1 MREREVIKAENA
13 HILGGGNG
21 TPCVV
26 IDRGQT
32 ETTVWVANPVWGMGG
47 AQQLTF
53 LNPRP
58 GGAADR
64 YALKLKQR
72 IEYAAA
78 RELERRGR
86 RNGGGL

>member
-1 MREREVIKAENA
+1 MREREIIKPEGA

-21 TPCVV
+21 TPQVI
-26 IDRGQT
+26 IDRAT
-32 ETTVWVANPVWGMGG
+32 SEATVWLANAPWGMGS
-47 AQQLTF
+47 QELTF

-64 YALKLKQR
+64 YAQKLKQR